1 VRDIESTGAVG
12 ERGNAELRVRARFEH
27 AQAQLKPRGCTLA
40 SLDAARERESSRMRL
55 VGAGGGGLL
64 QHGDGHL
71 GIGIRRGRGD
81 RVGQSLEF
89 LVDVLLGVEAAVDR
103 EPSAGS

>member
-1 VRDIESTGAVG
+1 
-12 ERGNAELRVRARFEH
+12 
-27 AQAQLKPRGCTLA
+27 
-40 SLDAARERESSRMRL
+40 MRL

-81 RVGQSLEF
+81 RVG
-89 LVDVLLGVEAAVDR
+89 
-103 EPSAGS
+103 